1 MKPLKL
7 SARETPRDPVEALV
21 AKIARLTTWR
31 ERCEAEARED
41 FGLTSR
47 EDIEAHVRGAQTDV
61 DYLAAQ
67 DETLERLITEAR
79 LALAGR
85 AAP

>member
-1 MKPLKL
+1 MTTLKL
-7 SARETPRDPVEALV
+7 SAGETPRDPIEALV

-31 ERCEAEARED
+31 ERCEAEARQEGVTD
-41 FGLTSR
+41 SD
-47 EDIEAHVRGAQTDV
+47 EIAAACDAAQTSL
-61 DYLAAQ
+61 DYLIAQ
-67 DETLERLITEAR
+67 DETLERLITTAR